1 MIYHSEQRSS
11 CYFPPLLGN
20 GDLTFSIDC
29 EGAVNARADAF
40 GNIAGYHQ
48 VIYRAGRRLGI
59 HHDSEPGAILSFGK
73 IWFGSD
79 SSVVSFEQE
88 LIEKDGLIKSVC
100 EYANGMRILTEAFIH
115 PDFPLYCV
123 RKTLLSSPQSMKVEW
138 RYQLC
143 GYNERTQQAIERVTT
158 SVKPDGGTASF
169 RMVGQ
174 DVYSGQIC
182 VQMDRPM
189 EAQWNGDVLH
199 LPFVMQEG
207 ESVTMFLYLA
217 DDLDGVDPYE
227 ANWVIANKISKI
239 GYEGLLQE
247 NVRSW
252 NSYFDRG
259 YVRTS
264 DEKLNGIYSMALY
277 HLRCYT
283 TKWSIPVGINTR
295 CWSGRFFA
303 FDEYYSFLGLVGAN
317 QKELA
322 KRVPSFRADVCLPK
336 AIRRQTFSGEKQARF
351 TWETS
356 EYGEEIAPSGFWYDH
371 VFHMAVIALGAF
383 EYYEYSKDMEFL
395 KHCYRMIRACAK
407 FYTLH
412 MIYRD
417 GDRAY
422 IGKCT
427 DLERLGPSV
436 ENAFMTACGVIRTL
450 EVAAEAAR
458 ILDVDAKY
466 RRECL
471 DLAKR
476 LRQSLPIENDMYVPY
491 LGCPQ
496 KSIGVFAGKYPFNV
510 LKETDTCMI
519 TAWNDFLE
527 NGAAYGN
534 MYASGSCISSWYAGW
549 QAAAFARSHLGDK
562 AYECLTKVYESMGVF
577 NEMFEINEPAKRITP
592 WFTTASGVFLGA
604 VNDMLVESDG
614 ETVNILPACPLKDV
628 SFKLAVK
635 GGIVLEAEIKNG
647 ELIKAQIIEGS
658 AKNMKLLYKGE
669 LIKNLTTLGGDKH
682 D

>member
-1 MIYHSEQRSS
+1 MIYSS
-11 CYFPPLLGN
+11 KQCSPCYFPPLLGN
-20 GDLTFSIDC
+20 GDLAFSIDC
-29 EGAVNARADAF
+29 EGAVNAHATAF
-40 GNIAGYHQ
+40 GNIDGHHQ

-73 IWFGSD
+73 IRFDSG

-100 EYANGMRILTEAFIH
+100 EYENGMRILTEAFIH

-123 RKTLLSSPQSMKVEW
+123 RKTLLSSPQSMKGEW
-138 RYQLC
+138 CYQLC
-143 GYNERTQQAIERVTT
+143 GYDERTQQAIERVTT
-158 SVKPDGGTASF
+158 SVTPDGGTASF

-182 VQMDRPM
+182 VRTDRQI
-189 EAQWNGDVLH
+189 EAQWTSDVLH

-217 DDLDGVDPYE
+217 DGLDGVDPYE
-227 ANWVIANKISKI
+227 ANRAIANKISEI
-239 GYEGLLQE
+239 GYEGLLRE
-247 NVRSW
+247 NVGSW

-264 DEKLNGIYSMALY
+264 DDKLNGIYSTALY

-295 CWSGRFFA
+295 CWHGRFFA
-303 FDEYYSFLGLVGAN
+303 FDEYYSFLGLVGSN

-322 KRVPSFRADVCLPK
+322 KRVPAFRSDVCLPK
-336 AIRRQTFSGEKQARF
+336 AIRRQVFRSEEQARF

-356 EYGEEIAPSGFWYDH
+356 EYGEEVAPIGFWHDH

-383 EYYEYSKDMEFL
+383 EYYEYSKDLDFL
-395 KHCYRMIRACAK
+395 EHCYRMIRACAK
-407 FYTLH
+407 FYTIH

-417 GDRAY
+417 GERTY

-436 ENAFMTACGVIRTL
+436 ENAFMTSCGVIRTL
-450 EVAAEAAR
+450 EVTAEAAR
-458 ILDVDAKY
+458 ILGVDAEYQK
-466 RRECL
+466 ECL
-471 DLAKR
+471 DLADR
-476 LRQSLPIENDMYVPY
+476 LRNNLPIENDMYVPY
-491 LGCPQ
+491 SGCPQ
-496 KSIGVFAGKYPFNV
+496 KSIGVFSCKFPFNV
-510 LKETDTCMI
+510 LEDTDSRMLA
-519 TAWNDFLE
+519 AWKDFLE

-534 MYASGSCISSWYAGW
+534 MYATGERISPWYACW
-549 QAAAFARSHLGDK
+549 QAEGFARSQMKNEAYACLKK
-562 AYECLTKVYESMGVF
+562 AYDSVGVF
-577 NEMFEINEPAKRITP
+577 NEMFEINEPQKRLTP
-592 WFTTASGVFLGA
+592 WFTTASGVFLSA

-635 GGIVLEAEIKNG
+635 GGIVLKVEIRDG
-647 ELIKAQIIEGS
+647 VLIKAQIIEGS
-658 AKNMKLLYKGE
+658 SENMKFLYKGE
-669 LIKNLTTLGGDKH
+669 FVKIQSLKR
-682 D
+682 